1 MLFRSSDCLTSQTS
15 SESESRKSKDVPG
28 REDSCC
34 DLLGSLGSFASKKA
48 GLTGWGEEAVEE
60 VEAPG
65 RGREG
70 AKPAASCP
78 LCLSSGALCWS
89 QLTELPS
96 TVR

>member
-1 MLFRSSDCLTSQTS
+1 MKITQVNTYFVRPRWGFVEIVTDN
-15 SESESRKSKDVPG
+15 
-28 REDSCC
+28 
-34 DLLGSLGSFASKKA
+34 

-78 LCLSSGALCWS
+78 LCLSSGALC
-89 QLTELPS
+89 
-96 TVR
+96 